1 MTDYLAH
8 PDNGPADDADPAD
21 HAEPEGHPGGGL
33 FARTLAWARA
43 QEWIATTED
52 DEDGH
57 AGQALLEVPDEHLA
71 RAAWPTAIEMPIVL
85 FVPDDGQ
92 RVAIYCLIVEGIEAR
107 LRPAIAELTAR
118 ANRGL
123 LGGAFELDIDEGD
136 VRFRSDLD
144 LGVADVDEEQLSA
157 MLAPLLE
164 VNLETVEVYSSAIV
178 AVLTGRAAPVD
189 AIEVAEQAQST
200 AESAD

>member
-1 MTDYLAH
+1 MTDDV
-8 PDNGPADDADPAD
+8 DNPEAPAGSA
-21 HAEPEGHPGGGL
+21 L
-33 FARTLAWARA
+33 FSRTLAWARG

-57 AGQALLEVPDEHLA
+57 SGQALLEVPDDHPA
-71 RAAWPTAIEMPIVL
+71 REAWPTAIEMPIVL

-92 RVAIYCLIVEGIEAR
+92 RVAVYCLIVEGIEAR
-107 LRPAIAELTAR
+107 LRPAIAELTSR

-123 LGGAFELDIDEGD
+123 LGGAFEVDVDEGD

-144 LGVADVDEEQLSA
+144 LGGAEVEDEQLGA

-164 VNLETVEVYSSAIV
+164 VNLETVEVYSAAIV
-178 AVLTGRAAPVD
+178 AVLTGRATPLD
-189 AIEVAEQAQST
+189 AIDAAEEAQAV
-200 AESAD
+200 